1 MKPFMADRR
10 KMIELLPLP
19 ILLACIIVF
28 YPRPSVCI
36 LFAFGYIWNW
46 TVSQSL
52 LYVQENTKYKFSTL
66 KLVKNI
72 HQLVLKPFERIKF
85 KWLSKIISL
94 LPAGLFWGL
103 IAHSLGSDI
112 EWWMCFLEA
121 LAMRLLILFLIK
133 FVPMIAHH
141 RYEDS
146 SCFYCYF
153 L

>member
-19 ILLACIIVF
+19 ILLAFIIVF
-28 YPRPSVCI
+28 YPRPLVSI

-52 LYVQENTKYKFSTL
+52 LYVQESTRYKFSTL
-66 KLVKNI
+66 KLIKNI
-72 HQLVLKPFERIKF
+72 HQLCLKPIQKINN
-85 KWLSKIISL
+85 KWVHKIVSL

-112 EWWMCFLEA
+112 
-121 LAMRLLILFLIK
+121 LFLTE
-133 FVPMIAHH
+133 FVQTMDHLL
-141 RYEDS
+141 YENS
-146 SCFYCYF
+146 SCFYCSILQRCNIF
-153 L
+153 RI

>member
-28 YPRPSVCI
+28 YPRSSVCI

-72 HQLVLKPFERIKF
+72 HQLVLKPFEKIKF
-85 KWLSKIISL
+85 KWVSKIISL

-112 EWWMCFLEA
+112 EWWMCFFGS
-121 LAMRLLILFLIK
+121 IS
-133 FVPMIAHH
+133 
-141 RYEDS
+141 YEIVDLV
-146 SCFYCYF
+146 FNKVRPDDGPPP

>member
-28 YPRPSVCI
+28 YPRPSVSI

-52 LYVQENTKYKFSTL
+52 LYVQENTRYKFSTL

-72 HQLVLKPFERIKF
+72 HQLILKPFERIKF
-85 KWLSKIISL
+85 KWISKIISL

-112 EWWMCFLEA
+112 EWWMCFFGS
-121 LAMRLLILFLIK
+121 IS
-133 FVPMIAHH
+133 
-141 RYEDS
+141 YEIVDLV
-146 SCFYCYF
+146 FNKVRPDDGPPP